1 MKKTFFVILISW
13 ATLFYSCTT
22 EGTNWDVDAY
32 APVVETSMD
41 LTNMIGAGNLQ
52 TNSDSSLWLNVDVN
66 AFTFQLDSL
75 AQLPNLEILYTYVW
89 PFSTPGTITAGITLP
104 AFEIPIDLSG
114 SNFELREST
123 IKSGHLN
130 ISVKSTNTE
139 RLVFSYI
146 IPDAT
151 LGGTPFSFTDTIRGL
166 NSGED
171 TVVSN
176 FIFDVSG
183 YKLITTGPNH
193 DEHSKFSAYLT
204 VSSIAGD
211 PNMPVAG
218 SQVLF
223 RVSNKMDNI
232 IPLYG
237 KGYLGQLDLS
247 QNNIT
252 ADLEVMQMFRSGV
265 VDVEQLSLALTLYN
279 YIGADLRF
287 KPTVLK
293 VENTNSGSYLNL
305 THSSMGNTVNLS
317 RAYETGISS
326 NPVMPNIYSFN
337 INSGNSN
344 IESMVELLPDKVD
357 FSASIQLNPYGNISG
372 YDDFYYTDYPAYI
385 QMQLQAPL
393 KFSIS
398 NLLMVDTLE
407 NPFATLDILSNIKDG
422 QFIVRAENKFP
433 LEAKLQIYT
442 LDNLENITDSIVVND
457 IIAAAPVN
465 SLDRVTNPVTSE
477 LIASV
482 DPAKIAH
489 LHDAK
494 KIKLKAF
501 FNTLPSSSGRMQ
513 MYSDYYLKIKLIA
526 DIKYNIVL

>member
-1 MKKTFFVILISW
+1 MKKAFFVILISW

-22 EGTNWDVDAY
+22 KGTNWDVDAY
-32 APVVETSMD
+32 APVVETTMD
-41 LTNMIGAGNLQ
+41 LTNMIGADNVQING
-52 TNSDSSLWLNVDVN
+52 DSSMWLNVDVN
-66 AFTFQLDSL
+66 AFTFELDTL
-75 AQLPNLEILYTYVW
+75 AQLPNLEILYTYTW
-89 PFSTPGTITAGITLP
+89 PLPTPGTITAGISLP
-104 AFEIPIDLSG
+104 PFEIPIDLSG
-114 SNFELREST
+114 SDFELRESS
-123 IKSGHLN
+123 IKTGHLRLD
-130 ISVKSTNTE
+130 VKTTNSE
-139 RLVFSYI
+139 RLVFNYT

-151 LGGTPFSFTDTIRGL
+151 LGGNPFTFTDTIRGL
-166 NSGED
+166 NAGED
-171 TVVSN
+171 TVESS
-176 FIFDVSG
+176 FDFNVAG

-204 VSSIAGD
+204 ISTIAGD
-211 PNMPVAG
+211 ANMPIAG

-223 RVSNKMDNI
+223 RVSNKMVDI
-232 IPLYG
+232 VPTYG

-252 ADLEVMQMFRSGV
+252 ANLDVMQMFRSGV

-293 VENTNSGSYLNL
+293 VENSNSGMFLNL

-317 RAYETGISS
+317 RASETGNSS
-326 NPVMPNIYSFN
+326 NPVNPYIYSYN

-344 IESMVELLPDKVD
+344 IESMVELLPDKID
-357 FSASIQLNPYGNISG
+357 FSATMQLNPYGNISG
-372 YDDFYYTDYPAYI
+372 YNDFYYTDYPAYI
-385 QMQLQAPL
+385 RMQLQAPL

-398 NLLMVDTLE
+398 NLLMIDTLD
-407 NPFATLDILSNIKDG
+407 NPFATLDILNNLEDG
-422 QFIVRAENKFP
+422 QFIIRAENKFP
-433 LEAKLQIYT
+433 LEAQLQIYT
-442 LDNLENITDSIVVND
+442 LDDLGSVTDSIMVND
-457 IIAAAPVN
+457 IITAAPVN
-465 SLDRVTNPVTSE
+465 GLNRVINPVTSE

-482 DPAKIAH
+482 NPTKITH

-501 FNTLPSSSGRMQ
+501 FNTLPASAGRIQ

>member
-1 MKKTFFVILISW
+1 MKRTFFVILVSW

-22 EGTNWDVDAY
+22 NGTNWDVDAY
-32 APVVETSMD
+32 APVVETTMD
-41 LTNMIGAGNLQ
+41 LTNMIGADNVQVNG
-52 TNSDSSLWLNVDVN
+52 DSSMWLNVDVN
-66 AFTFQLDSL
+66 AFTFELDTL
-75 AQLPNLEILYTYVW
+75 AQLPNLEILYTYAW
-89 PFSTPGTITAGITLP
+89 PFTTPGTLTAGITLP
-104 AFEIPIDLSG
+104 TFEIPIDLSG

-123 IKSGHLN
+123 IKSGHLQLD
-130 ISVKSTNTE
+130 VKSTNSE
-139 RLVFSYI
+139 RLVLNYT

-151 LGGTPFSFTDTIRGL
+151 LGGNPFTFTDTVRGL
-166 NSGED
+166 NPGED
-171 TVVSN
+171 TVIN
-176 FIFDVSG
+176 HFDFNVAG

-193 DEHSKFSAYLT
+193 NEHSKFSAYLT

-211 PNMPVAG
+211 ANMPIAG

-223 RVSNKMDNI
+223 RVNNKMVDI

-252 ADLEVMQMFRSGV
+252 ANLEVMQMFKSGV
-265 VDVEQLSLALTLYN
+265 VDIEQLSLGLTIYN

-293 VENTNSGSYLNL
+293 VENSNSGTFLNL
-305 THSSMGNTVNLS
+305 IHSSMGNTVNLS
-317 RAYETGISS
+317 RAYETGNNA
-326 NPVMPNIYSFN
+326 NPVNPYIYTYN

-344 IESMVELLPDKVD
+344 IESMVELLPDKID
-357 FSASIQLNPYGNISG
+357 FSATMQLNPYGNISG
-372 YDDFYYTDYPAYI
+372 YNDFYYTDYPAYI
-385 QMQLQAPL
+385 RMQLQAPL
-393 KFSIS
+393 KFSIN
-398 NLLMVDTLE
+398 NLLMVDTLD
-407 NPFATLDILSNIKDG
+407 NPFSTLDILNNIQDG
-422 QFIVRAENKFP
+422 QFIIRAENKFP

-442 LDNLENITDSIVVND
+442 LNDIGTITDSIMVND

-465 SLDRVTNPVTSE
+465 AMDRVTTPVTSE

-482 DPAKIAH
+482 VPTKITH
-489 LHDAK
+489 LHNAK

-526 DIKYNIVL
+526 DIKYNIEL